1 MAGELQ
7 RQPVLLINPRV
18 CSRRSIRL
26 PLSLLALGAALEG
39 RHRYELLDGNV
50 DDDAA
55 GTALRFLAEARDAV
69 VGVTVMPGPQVGPAI
84 AISAAIRAAFPAV
97 PIVWGGYFPTLY
109 PGAAINA
116 PYVDYVV
123 RGQGEDTFRELLA
136 ALPDAGAPAGPLA
149 SARDPS
155 AVAPVRGLTFKDG
168 ETVRHTADRPFRP
181 PDELP
186 PLPYRRLGDVAR
198 YLRPS
203 FMGSRTAVHQAA
215 LGCRYHCEFC
225 GVVSMWNGFTSLQ
238 SAARLASAGATL
250 RDRWGATALQ
260 LYDHNFFDT
269 EAASIPLLEALAGL
283 GLPWWCYARADTL
296 AGLDARTWRLIRR
309 SRLAMAYIGA
319 ESASDEALRRMK
331 KGSRVEHTIA
341 AARRCREHG
350 VIPELSFIL
359 GGPDGDP
366 AQEIESTFRFIR
378 RVKTVHPESE
388 VVLYF
393 YSPTPRREP
402 VSARTRA
409 SGLRLPVQERY
420 GPQGPELPA
429 TPEEWTERRWLDY
442 VCHRDAPWLTP
453 RLRRRVRDF
462 ATVLGCR
469 FPTVQDHHT
478 PAWGKALLRGL
489 AGWRYRT
496 ERYGQPWEL
505 AAAKRL
511 LRPREPQHESL

>member
-1 MAGELQ
+1 MIAAD
-7 RQPVLLINPRV
+7 RRPAVLLINPRI

-26 PLSLLALGAALEG
+26 PLSLLALGAVLEG
-39 RHRYELLDGNV
+39 EYRYRILDGNV
-50 DDDAA
+50 ETDLA
-55 GTALRFLAEARDAV
+55 GAALRYLEGERDAV
-69 VGVTVMPGPQVGPAI
+69 VGISVMPGPQVGPAI
-84 AISAAIRAAFPAV
+84 AISAALRAARPEV

-123 RGQGEDTFRELLA
+123 RGQGEQTLLELLA
-136 ALPDAGAPAGPLA
+136 ALPDAGPPAGPLA
-149 SARDPS
+149 SARNA
-155 AVAPVRGLTFKDG
+155 AVPAAIRGLTFKDG
-168 ETVRHTADRPFRP
+168 EAVRHTADRAAQP

-186 PLPYRRLGDVAR
+186 PLPYERLGDVGQ

-215 LGCRYHCEFC
+215 VGCRYHCEFC
-225 GVVSMWNGFTSLQ
+225 GVVSMWNGHTRLQ
-238 SAARLASAGATL
+238 GAARLAAAGATL

-269 EAASIPLLEALAGL
+269 EAASVPLLEALAGI

-296 AGLDARTWRLIRR
+296 AGFSAATWQLIRR

-331 KGSRVEHTIA
+331 KGSRVEHTLEVA
-341 AARRCREHG
+341 HRCREHG
-350 VIPELSFIL
+350 VIPEFSFVL
-359 GGPDGDP
+359 GGPDDP
-366 AQEIESTFRFIR
+366 AEEIEHTFQLIR
-378 RVKTVHPESE
+378 RIKAAHPECE

-402 VSARTRA
+402 ASEQTRA
-409 SGLRLPVQERY
+409 AGLRLPVLARY
-420 GPQGPELPA
+420 GPEGPELPA
-429 TPEEWTERRWLDY
+429 TPEEWTTPQWLDY
-442 VCHRDAPWLTP
+442 VCHRDAPWLDA
-453 RLRRRVRDF
+453 RLRRRVSDF

-489 AGWRYRT
+489 ASWRYGT
-496 ERYGQPWEL
+496 GRYGSPWEL
-505 AAAKRL
+505 ALAQRL
-511 LRPREPQHESL
+511 LKVREPQSESL